1 MSSGARFDVEA
12 IRRDFPI
19 LARKV
24 RGKPLVYLD
33 NAATSQKPAAVIEA
47 EKSFYETYNA
57 NIHRGV
63 HQLSEEATALMDEAR
78 AKVARFINAKS
89 EREVIFTRNATEA
102 INLVAYA
109 WGRKFLKEG
118 DEIALTEMEHH
129 SNLVPWQILAQ
140 EKGVRLRFV
149 PVTARGTIRVEEARR
164 TITPRTKLFAF
175 TAMSNALGTINPV
188 PELLSLAKE
197 AGAATLVDAS
207 QWTPHLATDV
217 AAWDC
222 DFLAFSGHKML
233 GPTGIGVL
241 YGKEKVLESMNPF
254 LGGGDMIQEV
264 WLDHSTYGEV
274 PFKFEAGTPN
284 IAGAV
289 ALGAA
294 IDYLSGL
301 GMEAVRRHELELT
314 RRALE
319 IVREAGAVELY
330 GPATAEER
338 GGVVSFNVA
347 DIHPHDVGQ
356 VFDSEGIAIRA
367 GHHCCQPL
375 MKRFNIGGTARAS
388 FYIYNTMGEVEAFG
402 RALAKVKR
410 FFKVPE
416 EVKSA
421 G

>member
-264 WLDHSTYGEV
+264 WLVHSTYGEV

>member
-1 MSSGARFDVEA
+1 MNNGARFDVEA

-19 LARKV
+19 LRRLV

-207 QWTPHLATDV
+207 QWTPHLMTDV

-241 YGKEKVLESMNPF
+241 YGKEKVLESMDPF
-254 LGGGDMIQEV
+254 MGGGDMIQEV

-289 ALGAA
+289 AFGAA

-338 GGVVSFNVA
+338 GGVVSFNIA

-416 EVKSA
+416 EVNS
-421 G
+421 GR

>member
-1 MSSGARFDVEA
+1 MNNGARFDVEA

-19 LARKV
+19 LRRLV

-207 QWTPHLATDV
+207 QWTPHLMTDV

-241 YGKEKVLESMNPF
+241 YGKEKILESMDPF
-254 LGGGDMIQEV
+254 MGGGDMIQEV

-289 ALGAA
+289 AFGAA

-338 GGVVSFNVA
+338 GGVVSFNIA

-416 EVKSA
+416 EVNS
-421 G
+421 GR